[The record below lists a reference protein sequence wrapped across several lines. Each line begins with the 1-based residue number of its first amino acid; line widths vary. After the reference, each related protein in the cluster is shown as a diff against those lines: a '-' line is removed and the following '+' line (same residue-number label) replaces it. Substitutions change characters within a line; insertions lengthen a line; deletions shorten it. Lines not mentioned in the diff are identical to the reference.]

1 MRLATSEDT
10 LSAVHLSDYLE
21 ASAARFPE
29 CLAAIDPDGTA
40 LTHLEL
46 DEQAN
51 RIAGFLVEQGVR
63 AGDRVGLVLPK
74 STSALT
80 AVFGIMKTGAA
91 YVPVDWTGPAER
103 IRTILKDCQV
113 RALFL
118 DSSRPELAD
127 IAETVIWLGRD
138 KNANSTQATLSWDV
152 ALEHAPVAIDTGAQ
166 QPDDL
171 AYILYTSGSTGIPK
185 GVMLTH
191 RNAMSYVDWCSEV
204 FVPSESDRFSS
215 HAPFHFDLSILDIY
229 VPIKH
234 GASVHLIPDELG
246 KTPKDL
252 ARFIATRQLTVWYST
267 PAILSLLAEFGDLGR
282 QDYSQLRLVLFAG
295 EVFPVK
301 QLRRLAARWPHPV
314 YYNLYGPTETN
325 VCTFARIPTPV
336 PEERT
341 EPYPIG
347 WPCSHCA
354 SLLVDSNGEPVTSGE
369 EGLLYISGPSVF
381 SGYWNRPK
389 ESTAAFLERNGTR
402 WYNTG
407 DVVKQDGDDGFLYVG
422 RRDRMVKRR
431 GYRIELDEIESCLY
445 QHPAIKGAAV
455 VSVPSAESG
464 VRIVSYLAAA
474 ENSCP
479 SIVEMKSFCNDHLPS
494 YMNPDVFVFVDSL
507 PRTSTNKVDYQSLI
521 RSLRSTQP
529 GLLAAERRSSVLS
542 A

>member
-1 MRLATSEDT
+1 M
-10 LSAVHLSDYLE
+10 SAVHLTDYLE

-29 CLAAIDPDGTA
+29 RLAAIDTDGA
-40 LTHLEL
+40 VLKYREL
-46 DEQAN
+46 NEHAS
-51 RIAGFLVEQGVR
+51 RVAGFLAEHGVR
-63 AGDRVGLVLPK
+63 PGDRVGLVLPK
-74 STSALT
+74 STDALT
-80 AVFGIMKTGAA
+80 AVFGIMQAGAA

-118 DSSRPELAD
+118 DSSRAELAD
-127 IAETVIWLGRD
+127 IAETIIRLGKD
-138 KNANSTQATLSWDV
+138 KNASSSPSMVSWDV
-152 ALEHAPVAIDTGAQ
+152 ALRHAPLAIDTTAR

-204 FVPSESDRFSS
+204 FVPSENDCFSS

-246 KTPKDL
+246 KNPKDL
-252 ARFIATRQLTVWYST
+252 ARFIASRQLTVWYST

-301 QLRRLAARWPHPV
+301 QLRRLTAHWPRPV

-347 WPCSHCA
+347 CPCFHCA
-354 SLLVDSNGEPVTSGE
+354 AVVVDSDGTQVTVGE

-381 SGYWNRPK
+381 SGYWNRQA
-389 ESTAAFLERNGTR
+389 ESAAAFLERDGVR

-407 DVVKQDGDDGFLYVG
+407 DVVKQQGDDGFVYIG

-431 GYRIELDEIESCLY
+431 GYRVELDEIETCLY
-445 QHPAIKGAAV
+445 RHPAVKAAAV
-455 VSVPSAESG
+455 VSVPNSESG
-464 VRIVSYLAAA
+464 VRIVGYVAAA
-474 ENSCP
+474 ENSRP
-479 SIVEMKSFCNDHLPS
+479 SIIEMKSFCNEHLPS
-494 YMNPDVFVFVDSL
+494 YMNPDVFIFVDSL

-521 RSLRSTQP
+521 R
-529 GLLAAERRSSVLS
+529 AFV
-542 A
+542 

>member
-1 MRLATSEDT
+1 

-21 ASAARFPE
+21 ASAVRFPE
-29 CLAAIDPDGTA
+29 RLAAIDPDGTA
-40 LTHLEL
+40 LTYREL
-46 DEQAN
+46 DERAN

-74 STSALT
+74 STAALT
-80 AVFGIMKTGAA
+80 AVFGIMKARAA
-91 YVPVDWTGPAER
+91 YVPADWTGPAER

-127 IAETVIWLGRD
+127 IAETIIWLGKD
-138 KNANSTQATLSWDV
+138 QNATPLRFSWDTV
-152 ALEHAPVAIDTGAQ
+152 LQHAPRTADADVRK
-166 QPDDL
+166 PDDL

-204 FVPSESDRFSS
+204 FMPSENDRFSS

-246 KTPKDL
+246 KSPKDL
-252 ARFIATRQLTVWYST
+252 ARFIASRQLTVWYST
-267 PAILSLLAEFGDLGR
+267 PAILSLLGEFGDLGR

-301 QLRRLAARWPHPV
+301 QLRRLAARWPRPV

-325 VCTFARIPTPV
+325 VCTFARIPMPV

-369 EGLLYISGPSVF
+369 EGLLYVSGPSVF
-381 SGYWNRPK
+381 SGYWNRPM
-389 ESTAAFLERNGTR
+389 ESAAAFLERNGTR

-407 DVVKQDGDDGFLYVG
+407 DVVKQDGSDGFLYVG

-445 QHPAIKGAAV
+445 RHPAIKGAAV
-455 VSVPSAESG
+455 VSVPIADSG
-464 VRIVSYLAAA
+464 VRIVSYLAAG
-474 ENSCP
+474 ENSRP

-494 YMNPDVFVFVDSL
+494 YMNPDVFVFVDNL

-521 RSLRSTQP
+521 RSLRSAEP
-529 GLLAAERRSSVLS
+529 GYPSADRRSSVLT

>member
-1 MRLATSEDT
+1 MT
-10 LSAVHLSDYLE
+10 AVHLTDYLE
-21 ASAARFPE
+21 ASATRFPE
-29 CLAAIDPDGTA
+29 RLAAIDPDGTA
-40 LTHLEL
+40 LTYREL
-46 DEQAN
+46 DERAS
-51 RIAGFLVEQGVR
+51 RIAGFLAEQGVR
-63 AGDRVGLVLPK
+63 AGDRLGLALPK
-74 STSALT
+74 STAALT
-80 AVFGIMKTGAA
+80 AVFGIMRLGAA

-118 DSSRPELAD
+118 DSSRAELAD
-127 IAETVIWLGRD
+127 IAETVIWLGKDR
-138 KNANSTQATLSWDV
+138 NACSLQPMFGWDT
-152 ALEHAPVAIDTGAQ
+152 ALRHVPLDFVPPR

-204 FVPSESDRFSS
+204 FVPSENDRFSS

-246 KTPKDL
+246 KNPKEL
-252 ARFIATRQLTVWYST
+252 ARFIASRQLTVWYST
-267 PAILSLLAEFGDLGR
+267 PAILSLLAGFGELDR
-282 QDYSQLRLVLFAG
+282 HNYSELRLVLFAG

-301 QLRRLAARWPHPV
+301 QLRRLTEHWPHPA

-325 VCTFARIPTPV
+325 VCTFAQIPTPV

-347 WPCSHCA
+347 WPCSHCSA
-354 SLLVDSNGEPVTSGE
+354 LVVDAERTPVTDGE

-381 SGYWNRPK
+381 SGYWNRSR
-389 ESTAAFLERNGTR
+389 ESAAAFLERDGTR

-407 DVVKQDGDDGFLYVG
+407 DVVKQHGSDGFVYIG

-431 GYRIELDEIESCLY
+431 GYRVELDEIESCLY
-445 QHPAIKGAAV
+445 RHPAIKAAAV
-455 VSVPSAESG
+455 VSIPSSDAG

-474 ENSCP
+474 ENSRP
-479 SIVEMKSFCNDHLPS
+479 SIVEMKGFCNQHLPS

-521 RSLRSTQP
+521 RT
-529 GLLAAERRSSVLS
+529 S